1 MSRSYKKKAIAS
13 WCNSKRGNQKK
24 YTSKTWRALRRRI
37 SVILS
42 KCIDSVL
49 PSDKEFYNEWSS
61 PRDGKLLITNK
72 KDEEYKTL
80 LRK

>member
-1 MSRSYKKKAIAS
+1 MSRSYRKNAIAS

-24 YTSKTWRALRRRI
+24 YTSKTWRALRRKI
-37 SVILS
+37 SVILA
-42 KCIDSVL
+42 KHIDSVL

-61 PRDGKLLITNK
+61 PRDGKLLLTNK
-72 KDEEYKTL
+72 RDEDYNIC